1 MTLTI
6 YHNTRCSKSR
16 EILTVLDENG
26 IDYNVYKYMEN
37 TIPFEVISDL
47 LEKLGYQSA
56 QELMRKKEAIYKT
69 LNLKQECNEVLLIK
83 AMIENPK
90 LIERPIAIKGDKAV
104 VCRPAKNVF
113 SIL

>member
-1 MTLTI
+1 MTLII

-26 IDYNVYKYMEN
+26 INYDVYKYMEN
-37 TIPFEVISDL
+37 IITFEVISDL

-69 LNLKQECNEVLLIK
+69 LNLKQESNEELLIK

>member
-6 YHNTRCSKSR
+6 YHNTRCSKYR

-37 TIPFEVISDL
+37 TITFEVISDL

-56 QELMRKKEAIYKT
+56 QELIRKKEPIYK
-69 LNLKQECNEVLLIK
+69 N
-83 AMIENPK
+83 
-90 LIERPIAIKGDKAV
+90 
-104 VCRPAKNVF
+104 
-113 SIL
+113 

>member
-1 MTLTI
+1 MTLII

-37 TIPFEVISDL
+37 TITFEVISDL

-69 LNLKQECNEVLLIK
+69 LNLKQESNEELLIK

>member
-37 TIPFEVISDL
+37 IITFEVISDL

-56 QELMRKKEAIYKT
+56 QELMRKKEPIYKI
-69 LNLKQECNEVLLIK
+69 LNLKQECNEELLIK

>member
-1 MTLTI
+1 MTLII

-26 IDYNVYKYMEN
+26 INYDVYKYMEN
-37 TIPFEVISDL
+37 IITFEVISDL

-69 LNLKQECNEVLLIK
+69 LNLKQESNERLLIK

>member
-1 MTLTI
+1 
-6 YHNTRCSKSR
+6 
-16 EILTVLDENG
+16 
-26 IDYNVYKYMEN
+26 
-37 TIPFEVISDL
+37 
-47 LEKLGYQSA
+47 
-56 QELMRKKEAIYKT
+56 MRKKEAIYKT
-69 LNLKQECNEVLLIK
+69 LNLKQESNEELLIK

>member
-1 MTLTI
+1 MTLII

-37 TIPFEVISDL
+37 IITFEVISDL

-56 QELMRKKEAIYKT
+56 QELMRKKEPIYKT
-69 LNLKQECNEVLLIK
+69 LNLKQECNEELLIK
-83 AMIENPK
+83 AMVENPK

>member
-37 TIPFEVISDL
+37 TITFEVISDL

-56 QELMRKKEAIYKT
+56 QELIRKKEPIYKT
-69 LNLKQECNEVLLIK
+69 LNLKQECNEELLIK
-83 AMIENPK
+83 AMVENPK
-90 LIERPIAIKGDKAV
+90 LIERPIAIKGDKDV
-104 VCRPAKNVF
+104 VCRPAKNIF

>member
-1 MTLTI
+1 MTLII

-26 IDYNVYKYMEN
+26 INYDVYKYMEN
-37 TIPFEVISDL
+37 IITFEVISDL

-69 LNLKQECNEVLLIK
+69 LNLKQENSEELLIK

>member
-1 MTLTI
+1 MTLII

-26 IDYNVYKYMEN
+26 IYYDVYKYMEN
-37 TIPFEVISDL
+37 IITFEVISDL

-69 LNLKQECNEVLLIK
+69 LNLKQESNEELLIK

>member
-1 MTLTI
+1 MTLII

-26 IDYNVYKYMEN
+26 INYDVYKYMEN
-37 TIPFEVISDL
+37 IITFKVISDL

-69 LNLKQECNEVLLIK
+69 LNLKQESNEELLIK